1 MSKRI
6 EIPPRDTKAPVRIPH
21 KGRPEPSSQKPKK
34 PSGVFNER
42 HTLAQ
47 DGLYRDWMAHQTAIV
62 ITFDDGATLEGTLQ
76 SYDTYALHIQDVDGL
91 ELLVFKQAVRII
103 KPSTKSNS

>member
-21 KGRPEPSSQKPKK
+21 KNEPEKISQKPKK

-42 HTLAQ
+42 HTSAQ
-47 DGLYRDWMAHQTAIV
+47 DGLYRAWIEHQTAIV
-62 ITFDDGATLEGTLQ
+62 ITFDDGTSLEGTLH
-76 SYDTYALHIQDVDGL
+76 SYDTYALHLQDKDGV
-91 ELLVFKQAVRII
+91 ELLVFKQAVRSI
-103 KPSTKSNS
+103 KPSN